1 MRFENQLAIVT
12 GAASGIGRA
21 ATGILAAEGAVV
33 LAVDLDAV
41 RLEALVSRIAHS
53 GGRVEAMPADVTVEG
68 EAARI
73 AAHALDRH
81 GRIDVL
87 VNAVGG
93 STIVA
98 NSSRPIEEL
107 TLEEWRKLVDFNL
120 AGTFLFTAAA
130 LPAMKRQRAGK
141 IVNVS
146 SIAGRGLS
154 LVSSSA
160 YATAKG
166 GIIALTRKLS
176 FEAGPV
182 RGQRQ
187 RHRAGGDAHR
197 ARRADLGGEDRRPAR
212 GGARQHPARAH
223 APGRGPGTRHRLSRL
238 ARRRLRQRHHHRR
251 RGWPALEGPGYGHPG
266 LTRIAGCAAG
276 AAGAARRAAPDAI
289 SCRALGA
296 RPGRDP
302 AARSG
307 RQAERQSCVRRCVR

>member
-107 TLEEWRKLVDFNL
+107 TLEEWRELVDFNL

-176 FEAGPV
+176 FEAGPFGV
-182 RGQRQ
+182 NVNAIAPGVTLTERVEPIWEARTDAQRAEVLANIPLGRMPRAEDQARVIAFLASRDADFVNGTTIDVAGGQR
-187 RHRAGGDAHR
+187 
-197 ARRADLGGEDRRPAR
+197 
-212 GGARQHPARAH
+212 
-223 APGRGPGTRHRLSRL
+223 
-238 ARRRLRQRHHHRR
+238 
-251 RGWPALEGPGYGHPG
+251 
-266 LTRIAGCAAG
+266 
-276 AAGAARRAAPDAI
+276 
-289 SCRALGA
+289 
-296 RPGRDP
+296 
-302 AARSG
+302 
-307 RQAERQSCVRRCVR
+307 